1 MMVALTRK
9 GAIEVIRDGWILGLF
24 RRNCE
29 QDLPVAEM
37 VVIFHRRQGDSKTS
51 GLKN

>member
-1 MMVALTRK
+1 MMVTLTSK

-29 QDLPVAEM
+29 QDLPVTEM
-37 VVIFHRRQGDSKTS
+37 HGVIFPEEARMT
-51 GLKN
+51 LKLLA